1 MKKRKGP
8 RRAYLKKFS
17 SQVIN
22 GGQGVDSRYIAQFK
36 DNSRSYGRVRQ
47 GLTIELDSV
56 GKPILPSLSYP
67 DPMPITRP
75 HVTENGTYIRPVT
88 PEREKVLH
96 RLKQEKAKDIPNS
109 PVLHVLWQS
118 HERGQRYE
126 DFVRV
131 LKKDGKYTQIYW
143 YFSGERS
150 FFVQVTP
157 WDVSCS
163 YMYTSR
169 DLANRDFHRDA
180 IAWVEVLLKTQ

>member
-1 MKKRKGP
+1 MPTRKKGMKRAHLKR
-8 RRAYLKKFS
+8 FS

-36 DNSRSYGRVRQ
+36 ENSRSFGRVRQ

-56 GKPILPSLSYP
+56 GRPLLPGLSHP
-67 DPMPITRP
+67 HPMPITRP
-75 HVTENGTYIRPVT
+75 HVTESGTYIRPVT
-88 PEREKVLH
+88 PEREKVLY

-109 PVLHVLWQS
+109 PVLHVLWQAS
-118 HERGQRYE
+118 ERGQRYE

-131 LKKDGKYTQIYW
+131 LKKDGKYTQVYW

-169 DLANRDFHRDA
+169 DLANQAYHQGS
-180 IAWVEVLLKTQ
+180 ISWVEVMKK